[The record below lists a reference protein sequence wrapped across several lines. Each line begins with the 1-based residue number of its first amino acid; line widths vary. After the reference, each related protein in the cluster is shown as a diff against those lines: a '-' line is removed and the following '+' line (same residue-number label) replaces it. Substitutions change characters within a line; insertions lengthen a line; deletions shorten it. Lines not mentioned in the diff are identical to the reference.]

1 MGAVWKRREGMQV
14 AWVCRAP
21 QRTWGRAEDVP
32 KGLEV
37 DPESRVELEEGGGFR
52 QLVVDNSSK
61 DSE

>member
-1 MGAVWKRREGMQV
+1 MQV

-37 DPESRVELEEGGGFR
+37 DPESRVELKEEGGGFR

>member
-1 MGAVWKRREGMQV
+1 MQV